1 MDKTPPVFIAGLSS
15 VTTVRMILEPLR
27 FPTSKRSLL
36 SKITSFSLRVL
47 PREILPLVPAFLGR
61 MQSLEILMRTNE
73 EVIPTE

>member
-1 MDKTPPVFIAGLSS
+1 MGKTPPVFIAGLSS

-36 SKITSFSLRVL
+36 PKITSFSLRVL
-47 PREILPLVPAFLGR
+47 PQEILPLVPAFLGR